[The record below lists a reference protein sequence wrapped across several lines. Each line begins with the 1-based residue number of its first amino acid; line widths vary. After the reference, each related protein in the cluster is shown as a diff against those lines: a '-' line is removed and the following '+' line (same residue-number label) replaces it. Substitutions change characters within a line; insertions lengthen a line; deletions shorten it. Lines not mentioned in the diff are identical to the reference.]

1 MENDFELAKI
11 AVKQKFIKH
20 NGLTLVIVE
29 ADEDLKKIVT
39 ICANDEFGEFEG
51 QTLVWHIDT
60 DNMPY
65 WSAYKD
71 EDYEDPICIA
81 CMAFAVVGDVEMDGW
96 NIELYIKDTI

>member
-71 EDYEDPICIA
+71 EDYEICIA
-81 CMAFAVVGDVEMDGW
+81 CMAFTVYGDSDGW
-96 NIELYIKDTI
+96 NIEVF